1 MGKKNFFNSSLL
13 DNNRTYL
20 QYVERLTEIAL
31 SSFKWSGL
39 PDTVDSRF
47 LEYALFYYGS
57 CLYFNDDVIG
67 NLALPAMLQGMFDVY
82 GEAMLRRAYSPYNNY
97 QNLLKKSNSVII
109 WNNMVR
115 TNSILDIKMFSLR
128 LYNLD
133 RIVDINANTQK
144 SPYMIECDEK
154 QRLTMENLFK
164 EIDGN
169 VPVIFGKKGFATD
182 NIKALK
188 LDTSYVADKIY
199 ELKTNIWNEA
209 LTYLGVANMAQQKK
223 ERMVTD
229 EVIRSQAGAF
239 ACRRSRLNMRTLAAE
254 KINKMF
260 GTNISVEFDE
270 SVEKEYSYKFL
281 GNVSRETSDNKEG
294 GEIEE

>member
-13 DNNRTYL
+13 NNNRTYM
-20 QYVERLTEIAL
+20 QYVERLTEIAM
-31 SSFKWSGL
+31 SSFNWTGL
-39 PDTVDSRF
+39 PHTVDARF
-47 LEYALFYYGS
+47 LEYCLFHYGA
-57 CLYFNDDVIG
+57 CLYFKDDVIG
-67 NLALPAMLQGMFDVY
+67 DLALPALMQGRFDVY
-82 GEAMLRRAYSPYNNY
+82 GEPLLRRAYSPYNNY
-97 QNLLKKSNSVII
+97 QNLLKSSNSVII
-109 WNNMVR
+109 WNNMLR
-115 TNSILDIKMFSLR
+115 TNSILDIKMFALR

-144 SPYMIECDEK
+144 SPYLIECEEK

-182 NIKALK
+182 SIKALN
-188 LDTSYVADKIY
+188 LDTKYVADKIY

-239 ACRRSRLNMRTLAAE
+239 ACRRSRLNMRSLAAE
-254 KINKMF
+254 KISKMF
-260 GTNISVEFDE
+260 DQEVSVEFDE
-270 SVEKEYSYKFL
+270 SVEKEYSAKFL
-281 GNVSRETSDNKEG
+281 GNVSRETSIENEG